1 MRALTVFSAVLFI
14 AGCALVL
21 SEEEVKLEDGVL
33 VLTKDNFQQVVEG
46 NDFVLVEFY
55 APWCG
60 HCKALAP
67 EYAKAAKALAD
78 KNSNIKLGK
87 VDATEEQELAE
98 KHGIRGYPT
107 LKFFRSGTPIE
118 YSGGREKDTIISW
131 LEKKTGP
138 AAKELEDVASAEE
151 FLKENNVAVV
161 GFFKDRESAE
171 AKVFLATAN
180 AVDDYPF
187 AITSS
192 DDVYSHYEAKCGS
205 IILFKHFDDG
215 KAVFEGE
222 VKEEEL
228 KKFVAAQALPL
239 IVDFSHETAQK
250 IFGGEIKN
258 HLLFFVSKEAGHYEK
273 YVDPAK
279 EAAKKYREQILF
291 VTIDSDQEDHQRI
304 LEFFGMKKDQ
314 VPSVRIIRLE
324 EDMAKFKP
332 ETSELDAESVENF
345 VKSFLEGKVKQ
356 HLLSQELPEDWDKHP
371 VKVLVADK
379 FDEVVMDTTKDVLVE
394 FYAPWCGH
402 CKQLVPIYDKLG
414 EKYAN
419 SDSIV
424 IAKIDATANELE
436 HTKINSFPT
445 IYLYR
450 KGDNQKVE
458 FRGDRTFEG
467 FVSFLEGKESEDD
480 SKEETESE
488 EEKPSKDEL

>member
-1 MRALTVFSAVLFI
+1 MRILASFGLVLFV
-14 AGCALVL
+14 AGLALVA
-21 SEEEVKLEDGVL
+21 SDDDVKVEDEVL
-33 VLTKDNFQQVVEG
+33 VLTKDNFQKVIEG
-46 NDFVLVEFY
+46 NEFVLVEFY

-67 EYAKAAKALAD
+67 EYAKAAKALAE

-98 KHGIRGYPT
+98 KHGVRGYPT

-118 YSGGREKDTIISW
+118 YTGGREKDTIISW

-138 AAKELEDVASAEE
+138 AAKELETVEAAEE

-161 GFFKDRESAE
+161 GFFKNRDSDE
-171 AKVFLATAN
+171 AKAFLSTAN

-187 AITSS
+187 GITSS
-192 DDVYSHYEAKCGS
+192 EEVYAKYEAKCGS
-205 IILFKHFDDG
+205 IVLFKHFDDG

-222 VKEEEL
+222 VKEDAL

-258 HLLFFVSKEAGHYEK
+258 HLLFFISKEAGHFEK
-273 YVDPAK
+273 YIDPAK
-279 EAAKKYREQILF
+279 EIAKKYREKILF
-291 VTIDSDQEDHQRI
+291 VTIDADQEDHQRI
-304 LEFFGMKKDQ
+304 LEFFGMKKED
-314 VPSVRIIRLE
+314 VPSMRIIHLE
-324 EDMAKFKP
+324 EDMAKYKP
-332 ETSELDAESVENF
+332 ETNDLAADKIDTF
-345 VKSFLEGKVKQ
+345 VSSFLEGKVKQ
-356 HLLSQELPEDWDKHP
+356 HLLSQDLPEDWDKHP
-371 VKVLVADK
+371 VKTLVANK
-379 FDEVVMDTTKDVLVE
+379 FDEVALDPTKDVLVE

-402 CKQLVPIYDKLG
+402 CKQLAPIYDKLG

-419 SDSIV
+419 HESIV
-424 IAKIDATANELE
+424 IAKMDSTANELE

-458 FRGDRTFEG
+458 FRGERTLEG
-467 FVSFLEGKESEDD
+467 MVDFLEGKDAEKPEV
-480 SKEETESE
+480 E
-488 EEKPSKDEL
+488 EEEDEEKHGKDEL

>member
-1 MRALTVFSAVLFI
+1 MRILASFGLVLFVASI
-14 AGCALVL
+14 ALVA
-21 SEEEVKLEDGVL
+21 SDDDVKVEDDVL
-33 VLTKDNFQQVVEG
+33 VLTKDNFQKVIES
-46 NDFVLVEFY
+46 NDYVLVEFY

-67 EYAKAAKALAD
+67 EYAKAAKALAE

-87 VDATEEQELAE
+87 VDATEEQELSE
-98 KHGIRGYPT
+98 KHGVRGYPT

-118 YSGGREKDTIISW
+118 YTGGREKDTIISW

-138 AAKELEDVASAEE
+138 AAKELETVEAAEE
-151 FLKENNVAVV
+151 FLKENNVAII
-161 GFFKDRESAE
+161 GFFKDRESSE
-171 AKVFLATAN
+171 AKTFLSTAN

-192 DDVYSHYEAKCGS
+192 EDVYSKYEAKCGS
-205 IILFKHFDDG
+205 IVLFKHFDDG

-222 VKEEEL
+222 VKEEAL

-258 HLLFFVSKEAGHYEK
+258 HLLFFISKEAGHFEK
-273 YVDPAK
+273 YIDPAK
-279 EAAKKYREQILF
+279 EIAKKYREKILF
-291 VTIDSDQEDHQRI
+291 VTIDADQEDHQRI
-304 LEFFGMKKDQ
+304 LEFFGMKKED
-314 VPSVRIIRLE
+314 VPSMRIIHLE

-332 ETSELDAESVENF
+332 ETNDLSADKIDIF
-345 VKSFLEGKVKQ
+345 VKSFLDGKVKQ
-356 HLLSQELPEDWDKHP
+356 HLLSQDLPEDWDKHP
-371 VKVLVADK
+371 VKTLVANK
-379 FDEVVMDTTKDVLVE
+379 FDEVVLDDTKDVLVE

-414 EKYAN
+414 EKYA
-419 SDSIV
+419 DHETIV
-424 IAKIDATANELE
+424 IAKMDATSNELE

-458 FRGDRTFEG
+458 FRGERTLEG
-467 FVSFLEGKESEDD
+467 LVDFLEGKDTEEPEIKED
-480 SKEETESE
+480 E
-488 EEKPSKDEL
+488 EEDKPSKDEL